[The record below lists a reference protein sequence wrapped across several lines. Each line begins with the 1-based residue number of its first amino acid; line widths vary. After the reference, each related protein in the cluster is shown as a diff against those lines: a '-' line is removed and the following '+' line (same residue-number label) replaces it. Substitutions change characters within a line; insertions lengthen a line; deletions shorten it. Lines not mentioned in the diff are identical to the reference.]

1 MKIKKKSIYIF
12 FLFFIALMPE
22 VFTQIKPIFY
32 ICSLLAIGEFGYF
45 LFYFIK
51 NKSVPIYLVVWL
63 CTCGYLLIAMILNE
77 NIKDIDQWGK
87 TTIFVSDIILLLNYY
102 VKKEESRQ
110 LISAL
115 SILGIFYFALNAFI
129 ILIFPNG
136 LIHTVGGNYYFLGTR
151 NSILKFFVAF
161 ISIIGLESIYTNKKK
176 RLYIFLVLSISQILY
191 FSVSTAITCCFIIAF
206 LLLFYKVL
214 DGKLNLKL
222 ILVSTTLISLAFVF
236 LNASSLFAWFIT
248 NVLHKDVGL
257 NSRSLI
263 WSKAIQI
270 LNSDRKLLFLGHGIQ
285 NDGNFIYLYRLYWPA
300 HNQLLE
306 WLYEFGILGISLLY
320 SFFVSLETKK
330 YRGFDAYFIYT
341 IIFSIFVGSISSGP
355 LSAAPGYLPLCLLPH
370 ILCIRKS
377 FDYK

>member
-1 MKIKKKSIYIF
+1 MKIKRESSYIF

-22 VFTQIKPIFY
+22 IFTQIKPIFY
-32 ICSLLAIGEFGYF
+32 ICSLLAILEFGYF
-45 LFYFIK
+45 IFYFKK
-51 NKSVPIYLVVWL
+51 NAPIYLLIWL
-63 CTCGYLLIAMILNE
+63 GTCGYLLIAMILNE

-102 VKKEESRQ
+102 VKKEKSRQ
-110 LISAL
+110 LIAVL
-115 SILGIFYFALNAFI
+115 SILGIFYFALNGLV
-129 ILIFPNG
+129 ILMFPNG

-161 ISIIGLESIYTNKKK
+161 LSIIGLESIYTNKKK
-176 RLYIFLVLSISQILY
+176 RLYIFLVLSIGQILY

-214 DGKLNLKL
+214 DGKINLKL
-222 ILVSTTLISLAFVF
+222 ILISTTLISLAFVF

-248 NVLHKDVGL
+248 NVLQKDVGL

-270 LNSDRKLLFLGHGIQ
+270 LGSDRKLLFLGHGIQ
-285 NDGNFIYLYRLYWPA
+285 NDGNFIYLYQLYWPA

-320 SFFVSLETKK
+320 SFFLNLEIKK
-330 YRGFDAYFIYT
+330 CCGFDVYFIY
-341 IIFSIFVGSISSGP
+341 IVIFSIFIGSISSGP

-370 ILCIRKS
+370 ILCIRRS